1 MRLVQED
8 GCLWAGK
15 YEVVTP
21 QQSQQGIYIQHQ
33 LKSSNSSAKVV
44 VIVSRNPPCTLQ
56 MKGRWES
63 KINVWFPFTCSK
75 QWNCTALLSPTQNYN
90 VLSPNFRIHVSLID
104 SYIPRIC
111 QSIWLGS
118 LILGIYTVN
127 CLQIHECRNW
137 GRGSAVHFL
146 GINKPDFRY
155 SVGQTKI
162 ASVKRNPPADSHKKV
177 TKKEAQKHRL
187 CVTSA
192 DKFGYLG

>member
-1 MRLVQED
+1 M
-8 GCLWAGK
+8 
-15 YEVVTP
+15 P
-21 QQSQQGIYIQHQ
+21 QALCY
-33 LKSSNSSAKVV
+33 A
-44 VIVSRNPPCTLQ
+44 LQ

-63 KINVWFPFTCSK
+63 DINVWFRFMYSQK
-75 QWNCTALLSPTQNYN
+75 WNCVASLYSKQNYN
-90 VLSPNFRIHVSLID
+90 FLSPNFRIHVSLID